1 MISGHLSPCF
11 EPNIVEMVAVVSLC
25 NAPAEGNAQE
35 VTITSRWK
43 GSRFQGQLA
52 EGFWRLQSSDTL
64 RDVESSKAPFILSAS
79 LCKPTSGKPK
89 ANKGG
94 LGGDTESFTVEDD
107 GSQEKSVS
115 EVVGEPEKLRD
126 VVE

>member
-1 MISGHLSPCF
+1 MPRGYHNKPLEGQPL
-11 EPNIVEMVAVVSLC
+11 PG
-25 NAPAEGNAQE
+25 PA
-35 VTITSRWK
+35 S
-43 GSRFQGQLA
+43 
-52 EGFWRLQSSDTL
+52 EGFWRLQSRDTL

-94 LGGDTESFTVEDD
+94 LGGDTERFTVEDD

-115 EVVGEPEKLRD
+115 EVVGEPEKFRD